1 MTEEIGFKVRIS
13 HPYATALELTID
25 ALKAEGFGVL
35 TSIDVRA
42 TMKEKLDI
50 DFRPYSILG
59 ACNPSLAHRV
69 LSQDSAAGL
78 VLPCNVTIEGESDN
92 TATIR
97 IANPQVI
104 LGIGS
109 LSENAEI
116 KAVSEEAQERLERVA
131 EGLATA

>member
-1 MTEEIGFKVRIS
+1 
-13 HPYATALELTID
+13 
-25 ALKAEGFGVL
+25 
-35 TSIDVRA
+35 
-42 TMKEKLDI
+42 
-50 DFRPYSILG
+50 
-59 ACNPSLAHRV
+59 
-69 LSQDSAAGL
+69 L

-92 TATIR
+92 SATIR

-131 EGLATA
+131 EALATA